1 LEEGVEVNLI
11 LLEVMKEEEEAN
23 LILLEVEVV
32 ED

>member
-11 LLEVMKEEEEAN
+11 LLEVMKEEEAN

>member
-1 LEEGVEVNLI
+1 MEEGVEVNLI

>member
-1 LEEGVEVNLI
+1 VEVNLI

>member
-1 LEEGVEVNLI
+1 MEVNLI